1 MDSKSAFPVHCSNN
15 CGRRRTPLTEPS
27 CFTPGPHLSEDKCIQ
42 RSQLS
47 WVCMKVCPHADRFSS
62 LICFLASLQVSIIP
76 VQGEISVGESKFFL
90 CEVGGGAKGIDW
102 FSPTGEKI
110 EPYRQDVS
118 AFRNDETSS
127 TLTIYNANIENAGAY
142 KCVATGWD
150 QQAEATVNVKIYQK
164 ITFRNAPSPQ
174 EFTEKD
180 NAVIVCD
187 VASSPPP
194 TVIWKHKRAKI
205 QFDKD
210 VRFKFLSNNHL
221 QIRGIRK
228 ADEGEYTCEGL
239 IMARGEIDFRTIFV
253 VVNVVP
259 TIQVRQPEVNST
271 SDMGHTATL
280 ACDADGF
287 PKPVVSW
294 TRNNALE
301 SGDKYRFSEDGSE
314 MTIMDVKKLDEG
326 DYTCVARNKAGK
338 SEEEV
343 SLRVFV
349 KPTITYLEN
358 RTTTET
364 EERVTLT
371 CEATGD
377 PTPSITWSFGS
388 RVFNEGEQVSVLL
401 LPCTEHLKRIYQVCD
416 QSGRYVAVL
425 ILILILACH
434 AVVTNHAT
442 NRAPGTKSKKQT
454 AESYAAL
461 SASAVVKPVVG
472 SIYVRLVSC
481 ICSKRRRNEGAG
493 HKRRVAVLQLFY
505 FCSAVS
511 LACVG
516 TIATPPWLAEGLL
529 SRSLGRRQRLA
540 QPVEL
545 IHSDNGTRCP
555 GPGSETRRLPHAR
568 GIGSEA
574 LHHAWAELFGQHFQQ
589 IRFTRV
595 QFCVEVIRAVPGVSR
610 FLRRASWTRPEQH
623 KVSLPSPQ
631 VLDRSLDTESKS
643 DTHSTLSFP
652 CGVDVWHRS
661 EDGSVVVRSDAR
673 LSALTLKYPQ
683 HTDAGRY
690 LCTARNAVGETS
702 RHMTLEVQYAPK
714 ILGSVAV
721 YTWEGNAANISC
733 EILAHPSEV
742 SIVWLRDGLQ
752 LPHANAS
759 NVKIHNTPSAS
770 YLEVNPDSQ
779 NDFGSYNCTVSNEI
793 GTESKEFILIQAD
806 VPSAPTISQVEPYS
820 STAVLSFAEPEAMGG
835 VPVLKY
841 RVEWR
846 AASRSNWAQRVY
858 EVREGGLSAVTITG
872 LKPETSYEVKMSA
885 VNGKGQGESSPSV
898 AFKTEPVREP
908 SPPKL
913 VGTLQPK
920 GNILKVNWLKQDDGG
935 SPITHYLIRYKAR
948 DDPDW
953 KPEVRLPGWS
963 EHTLLSGLDWDTEYD
978 VLVVAEN
985 QRGKSQ
991 PTTLAFRTA
1000 LEPAANPALV
1010 SPPALACAGLRPGAA
1025 LISHAPHS
1033 VSSPPRG
1040 ALCSARA
1047 RDGLDVFEEEGDGRR
1062 SGEHGSVDSVEG
1074 GVGLNTGL
1082 IVGILVLV
1090 CALLLLAVDA
1100 ACCVLNKCG
1109 VLMCICGK
1117 AGASTKGKDVEAC
1130 KAAYVKDNSKEPI
1143 VEMRTEDQFTANHDI
1158 GGHPEPNETTP
1169 LTEAERLAD
1178 GAAAVVDLPLS
1189 VATNSDTVTDTFDL
1203 SQGSPVSES
1212 TTLTSSLVV
1221 PPPDPYPIPASG
1233 PDTSTP
1239 KTISQPL
1246 AASLLISDTPLV
1258 DLADPQPTQTNGH
1271 PSIPLDPP
1279 SVLLLPQETTP
1290 KGPEKEAVLAS
1301 FLESPDA
1308 RTSLPPILHD
1318 TADPEPSVNCG
1329 LQEDGGAPQA
1339 SETDL
1344 TQDELR
1350 ALAAAD
1356 PGGPSAPPIE

>member
-1 MDSKSAFPVHCSNN
+1 SV
-15 CGRRRTPLTEPS
+15 TEIVYVWIRL
-27 CFTPGPHLSEDKCIQ
+27 FTS
-42 RSQLS
+42 
-47 WVCMKVCPHADRFSS
+47 
-62 LICFLASLQVSIIP
+62 ASLQVSIIP

-294 TRNNALE
+294 TREIILASPGTKRGKARRKAKCRTLTLN
-301 SGDKYRFSEDGSE
+301 
-314 MTIMDVKKLDEG
+314 DV
-326 DYTCVARNKAGK
+326 VP
-338 SEEEV
+338 
-343 SLRVFV
+343 V

-388 RVFNEGEQVSVLL
+388 RVFNEGEQ
-401 LPCTEHLKRIYQVCD
+401 
-416 QSGRYVAVL
+416 
-425 ILILILACH
+425 
-434 AVVTNHAT
+434 
-442 NRAPGTKSKKQT
+442 
-454 AESYAAL
+454 
-461 SASAVVKPVVG
+461 
-472 SIYVRLVSC
+472 
-481 ICSKRRRNEGAG
+481 
-493 HKRRVAVLQLFY
+493 
-505 FCSAVS
+505 
-511 LACVG
+511 
-516 TIATPPWLAEGLL
+516 
-529 SRSLGRRQRLA
+529 
-540 QPVEL
+540 
-545 IHSDNGTRCP
+545 
-555 GPGSETRRLPHAR
+555 
-568 GIGSEA
+568 
-574 LHHAWAELFGQHFQQ
+574 
-589 IRFTRV
+589 
-595 QFCVEVIRAVPGVSR
+595 
-610 FLRRASWTRPEQH
+610 
-623 KVSLPSPQ
+623 
-631 VLDRSLDTESKS
+631 
-643 DTHSTLSFP
+643 
-652 CGVDVWHRS
+652 S

-702 RHMTLEVQYAPK
+702 QHMTLEVQFAPK

-935 SPITHYLIRYKAR
+935 SPIIHYLVRYKAVSVR
-948 DDPDW
+948 ATAGPDPELRQSHFRSVVGG
-953 KPEVRLPGWS
+953 KPPDGAVSRVRRP
-963 EHTLLSGLDWDTEYD
+963 
-978 VLVVAEN
+978 AE
-985 QRGKSQ
+985 
-991 PTTLAFRTA
+991 
-1000 LEPAANPALV
+1000 
-1010 SPPALACAGLRPGAA
+1010 
-1025 LISHAPHS
+1025 
-1033 VSSPPRG
+1033 
-1040 ALCSARA
+1040 
-1047 RDGLDVFEEEGDGRR
+1047 RR
-1062 SGEHGSVDSVEG
+1062 SGLEARGAAARLERAHPTERPGLGHGG

-1290 KGPEKEAVLAS
+1290 KGPEKDAVLAS

-1308 RTSLPPILHD
+1308 RTSLPPTLHD

>member
-1 MDSKSAFPVHCSNN
+1 
-15 CGRRRTPLTEPS
+15 
-27 CFTPGPHLSEDKCIQ
+27 
-42 RSQLS
+42 
-47 WVCMKVCPHADRFSS
+47 MKVCPRADPFSS

-294 TRNNALE
+294 TRNNALA

-388 RVFNEGEQVSVLL
+388 RVFNEGEQ
-401 LPCTEHLKRIYQVCD
+401 
-416 QSGRYVAVL
+416 
-425 ILILILACH
+425 
-434 AVVTNHAT
+434 
-442 NRAPGTKSKKQT
+442 
-454 AESYAAL
+454 
-461 SASAVVKPVVG
+461 
-472 SIYVRLVSC
+472 
-481 ICSKRRRNEGAG
+481 
-493 HKRRVAVLQLFY
+493 
-505 FCSAVS
+505 
-511 LACVG
+511 
-516 TIATPPWLAEGLL
+516 
-529 SRSLGRRQRLA
+529 
-540 QPVEL
+540 
-545 IHSDNGTRCP
+545 
-555 GPGSETRRLPHAR
+555 
-568 GIGSEA
+568 
-574 LHHAWAELFGQHFQQ
+574 
-589 IRFTRV
+589 
-595 QFCVEVIRAVPGVSR
+595 
-610 FLRRASWTRPEQH
+610 ASWTRPEQH
-623 KVSLPSPQ
+623 K
-631 VLDRSLDTESKS
+631 
-643 DTHSTLSFP
+643 
-652 CGVDVWHRS
+652 S

-702 RHMTLEVQYAPK
+702 QHMTLEVQFAPK

-846 AASRSNWAQRVY
+846 ARIKER
-858 EVREGGLSAVTITG
+858 GLSAVTITG

-935 SPITHYLIRYKAR
+935 SPIIHYLVRYKAR

-1000 LEPAANPALV
+1000 LEPAQPL
-1010 SPPALACAGLRPGAA
+1010 S
-1025 LISHAPHS
+1025 IS
-1033 VSSPPRG
+1033 
-1040 ALCSARA
+1040 
-1047 RDGLDVFEEEGDGRR
+1047 
-1062 SGEHGSVDSVEG
+1062 
-1074 GVGLNTGL
+1074 
-1082 IVGILVLV
+1082 
-1090 CALLLLAVDA
+1090 
-1100 ACCVLNKCG
+1100 CG
-1109 VLMCICGK
+1109 VCVC
-1117 AGASTKGKDVEAC
+1117 VC
-1130 KAAYVKDNSKEPI
+1130 VC
-1143 VEMRTEDQFTANHDI
+1143 
-1158 GGHPEPNETTP
+1158 
-1169 LTEAERLAD
+1169 
-1178 GAAAVVDLPLS
+1178 LS
-1189 VATNSDTVTDTFDL
+1189 L
-1203 SQGSPVSES
+1203 
-1212 TTLTSSLVV
+1212 
-1221 PPPDPYPIPASG
+1221 
-1233 PDTSTP
+1233 
-1239 KTISQPL
+1239 
-1246 AASLLISDTPLV
+1246 SLL
-1258 DLADPQPTQTNGH
+1258 
-1271 PSIPLDPP
+1271 
-1279 SVLLLPQETTP
+1279 
-1290 KGPEKEAVLAS
+1290 
-1301 FLESPDA
+1301 
-1308 RTSLPPILHD
+1308 SLFVSL
-1318 TADPEPSVNCG
+1318 C
-1329 LQEDGGAPQA
+1329 
-1339 SETDL
+1339 
-1344 TQDELR
+1344 
-1350 ALAAAD
+1350 
-1356 PGGPSAPPIE
+1356 